1 MKLFKANRAIILAT
15 AGFLM
20 AAYQFSP
27 IPVWAC
33 TTSSGSG
40 FSYSA
45 NTGPSSVTV
54 CAKSV
59 ISTNT
64 TTPAKPAAPKPPTI
78 APAKPSPKPV
88 ATATPKPSPSTPAK
102 PALLTP
108 IQKGVPPALLKP
120 TPKPTPKP
128 VAKPTV
134 KPAPAK
140 PSSAPGA
147 PASISIKSSS
157 AEVSFSP
164 EPLSIWVAK
173 DAVSVGEE
181 IAFWAPNS
189 IHYKSGS
196 LLGKLTD
203 VRFSPINTSWV
214 FGDGD
219 SDEGEAVAHG
229 FSAPG
234 FFDVVA
240 SVRYAVD
247 YQISGASGWVYS
259 GEIVVSDSLSMP
271 VQKVEQSVNQPR
283 TPPAKVIRLV
293 GENCLG
299 RHNVFG
305 CNP

>member
-1 MKLFKANRAIILAT
+1 MKLFQANRTLILAT

-33 TTSSGSG
+33 STSSSSG

-59 ISTNT
+59 VSTKT
-64 TTPAKPAAPKPPTI
+64 TAPAKPAAPKPPTV

-88 ATATPKPSPSTPAK
+88 ATATTKPAPATPAK

-108 IQKGVPPALLKP
+108 IQKGVPTSLLKP
-120 TPKPTPKP
+120 TPQPTPKP
-128 VAKPTV
+128 VAKPTA
-134 KPAPAK
+134 KPTPAK
-140 PSSAPGA
+140 PSSAPN
-147 PASISIKSSS
+147 ASSSSSIKSSS

-164 EPLSIWVAK
+164 EPLAIWVAK
-173 DAVSVGEE
+173 DVASVGEE
-181 IAFWAPNS
+181 VAFWAPNS

-196 LLGKLTD
+196 LLGKPTD
-203 VRFSPINTSWV
+203 VRFTPVNTHWD

-219 SDEGEAVAHG
+219 SGAGEVIAHG
-229 FSAPG
+229 FSAVG
-234 FFDVVA
+234 SFDVVA
-240 SVRYAVD
+240 SVRYSVE
-247 YQISGASGWVYS
+247 YQIFGASGWVSS

-271 VQKVEQSVNQPR
+271 VQTLDLPVAPPR
-283 TPPAKVIRLV
+283 APQAKVFRLV

-299 RHNVFG
+299 KRSVFG